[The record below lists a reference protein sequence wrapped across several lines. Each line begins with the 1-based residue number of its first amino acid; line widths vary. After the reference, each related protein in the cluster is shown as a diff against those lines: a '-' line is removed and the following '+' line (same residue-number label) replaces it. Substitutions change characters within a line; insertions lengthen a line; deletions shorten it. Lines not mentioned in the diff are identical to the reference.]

1 MRQPCLGER
10 AMKLEA
16 RNHPESEEVDAAG
29 ICSEGHASY
38 PGRSADLPCATAI
51 ERWRDESAEVSRG
64 RISRLLPKR
73 RRAELVLS
81 GQSRVLSAR
90 TGQKS
95 RGDTGAN
102 DWTGWAGSPD
112 DGRGASWPTGDTTH
126 ETQLAGAV
134 GPVHKN
140 RRIRNRTY
148 GGNGMDAPAR
158 KRHRCARVEIVE
170 SHLNR
175 EERPR

>member
-1 MRQPCLGER
+1 MRQPHLGER
-10 AMKLEA
+10 AKKLEA
-16 RNHPESEEVDAAG
+16 RNHPEGEEVNAAG
-29 ICSEGHASY
+29 VCSEGRASY

-51 ERWRDESAEVSRG
+51 ERWRDGWAEVSRG
-64 RISRLLPKR
+64 RSSCLQPKR
-73 RRAELVLS
+73 RRAELVMS

-102 DWTGWAGSPD
+102 DWTGWAGSPE
-112 DGRGASWPTGDTTH
+112 GGHGAHGPTGDMTH

-134 GPVHKN
+134 RPVHKN

-148 GGNGMDAPAR
+148 GGVGGRRA
-158 KRHRCARVEIVE
+158 
-170 SHLNR
+170 
-175 EERPR
+175 